1 VSLEREKTWRVDG
14 RKQKRT
20 AMCGMA
26 PNGALR
32 VGNDEVDFGAR
43 NLEWEKREEWHCSA
57 AARLRQ
63 RWAAVDQVCE
73 AGTNQSISHS

>member
-1 VSLEREKTWRVDG
+1 MYGVVGKRKTWRVDG

-32 VGNDEVDFGAR
+32 VGNFGAR
-43 NLEWEKREEWHCSA
+43 NLEWEKIDRRVALLRCRPPASA
-57 AARLRQ
+57 VGGGGPSL
-63 RWAAVDQVCE
+63 W
-73 AGTNQSISHS
+73 S